1 MVYGRLSFF
10 IREGVA
16 FPMEWAH
23 VAVWGA
29 AGLYLVFYA
38 FLLSSEVGAGVV
50 AVVVTTGTGAGAL
63 GSAGVAVVGVVV

>member
-38 FLLSSEVGAGVV
+38 FLLSSEVGAGVRHRLGWDV
-50 AVVVTTGTGAGAL
+50 AAFLIFCASL
-63 GSAGVAVVGVVV
+63 VGRMIFG